1 MVNYLHR
8 FIPHLADI
16 NKPLS
21 ELLEKS
27 VEWHWMERQQ
37 KAYEELIDSITEAP
51 VLKYFVVSADVT
63 VSVDASSEGLGACL
77 LQGMQPVAYASRAL
91 NNVERNYAQIEKEM
105 LGVVFGTNTVHLWE
119 TSVCRNRPQASG
131 EFVQEAIV

>member
-51 VLKYFVVSADVT
+51 VLKYFDVSADVT
-63 VSVDASSEGLGACL
+63 ARWMRPRRVLVPVYYKECSQWLM
-77 LQGMQPVAYASRAL
+77 LQ
-91 NNVERNYAQIEKEM
+91 E
-105 LGVVFGTNTVHLWE
+105 H
-119 TSVCRNRPQASG
+119 
-131 EFVQEAIV
+131 